1 MGGSLFHQSIIL
13 TAYFPLCH
21 NFIRGISEEIMG
33 SKNKDQF
40 LPLRF
45 LSKSLLFAFLL
56 IFPARFMNPLPSS
69 LSESSDQKTLDTI
82 LEKTGDYCERV
93 KNMALFYVCKEKVE
107 DERYFHRKKSLL
119 NFSNS
124 SSERLKPR
132 RTGKKRYTYD
142 YQLVKKGKEL
152 KEKRI
157 LLEEDG
163 AEKHEENVEFRPVKY
178 FGKYVVYGPV
188 GFLSK
193 YWQQH
198 FEYEIVGKDVVD
210 GKKAIIVQS
219 VPKIEREEN
228 CNYGRVWVDEKDF
241 SILKIEYDPRSIK
254 NYEDEL
260 LLSPIGDLRKIVNWT
275 VTYGFEKKG
284 VRFPSQQLVQEFYVN
299 NEGQK
304 VLMEKISF
312 NYDDYKF
319 FIVEVEVKY

>member
-1 MGGSLFHQSIIL
+1 
-13 TAYFPLCH
+13 
-21 NFIRGISEEIMG
+21 MG
-33 SKNKDQF
+33 SINGVQF
-40 LPLRF
+40 LPLKC
-45 LSKSLLFAFLL
+45 LLKSLIFALLFF
-56 IFPARFMNPLPSS
+56 FPVRFMNPINLLPSS
-69 LSESSDQKTLDTI
+69 LGESSDQVKLDLI
-82 LEKTGDYCERV
+82 LEKTGDYCERI
-93 KNMALFYVCKEKVE
+93 KNMALFYVCKEKVD
-107 DERYFHRKKSLL
+107 DERYFHRKRSLL
-119 NFSNS
+119 NFSLS
-124 SSERLKPR
+124 STERLEPR
-132 RTGKKRYTYD
+132 RTRKKTYAYD

-152 KEKRI
+152 REKRI
-157 LLEEDG
+157 LLEEDR
-163 AEKHEENVEFRPVKY
+163 AKKHEENVEFRPIKY

-198 FEYEIVGKDVVD
+198 FKYEIAGRDVVG

-219 VPKIEREEN
+219 APKMEREEN
-228 CNYGRVWVDEKDF
+228 CNYGKVWVDERDF

-260 LLSPIGDLRKIVNWT
+260 LLSPIGDLRKVVNWT

-284 VRFPSQQLVQEFYVN
+284 VKFPSQQLIQEFHVN
-299 NEGQK
+299 KEGQK

>member
-1 MGGSLFHQSIIL
+1 
-13 TAYFPLCH
+13 
-21 NFIRGISEEIMG
+21 MG
-33 SKNKDQF
+33 SMSKDQF
-40 LPLRF
+40 LPLRC
-45 LSKSLLFAFLL
+45 LLKSLIFAFLF
-56 IFPARFMNPLPSS
+56 IFPVRFMNPFNLLPSS
-69 LSESSDQKTLDTI
+69 PCQSSDQKTLDMI

-107 DERYFHRKKSLL
+107 DERYFHRKKTLL
-119 NFSNS
+119 NFSLS
-124 SSERLKPR
+124 SSEGPKPR
-132 RTGKKRYTYD
+132 RTRKKSYTYD

-163 AEKHEENVEFRPVKY
+163 TEKHEENVEFRPVKY

-198 FEYEIVGKDVVD
+198 FKYEIAGRDVVD
-210 GKKAIIVQS
+210 GKKAVIIQS
-219 VPKIEREEN
+219 TPKTEREEN

-241 SILKIEYDPRSIK
+241 SILRIEYDPRSIK

-275 VTYGFEKKG
+275 VTYGFEKNG
-284 VRFPSQQLVQEFYVN
+284 VRFPSQQLVQELYVN

-304 VLMEKISF
+304 VLMEKISL
-312 NYDDYKF
+312 NYEGYKF

>member
-1 MGGSLFHQSIIL
+1 
-13 TAYFPLCH
+13 
-21 NFIRGISEEIMG
+21 MG
-33 SKNKDQF
+33 SINGVQF
-40 LPLRF
+40 LPLRC
-45 LSKSLLFAFLL
+45 LLKSLIFAFLFF
-56 IFPARFMNPLPSS
+56 FPVRSMNPLNSVPSS
-69 LSESSDQKTLDTI
+69 LSESSDQIKLDLI
-82 LEKTGDYCERV
+82 LEKTGDYCEKV

-107 DERYFHRKKSLL
+107 DERYFHRKRSLL
-119 NFSNS
+119 NFSQS
-124 SSERLKPR
+124 SLERLDPR
-132 RTGKKRYTYD
+132 RTRKKTYAYD

-152 KEKRI
+152 REKRI
-157 LLEEDG
+157 LLGEDG
-163 AEKHEENVEFRPVKY
+163 TKKHEENVEFRPIKY

-198 FEYEIVGKDVVD
+198 FRYEITGRDFVD

-219 VPKIEREEN
+219 APKMEREEN
-228 CNYGRVWVDEKDF
+228 YNYGKVWVDEKDF

-260 LLSPIGDLRKIVNWT
+260 LLSPIGDLKKIVNWT

-284 VRFPSQQLVQEFYVN
+284 VKFPSQQLVQEFYVN
-299 NEGQK
+299 TKGQK